1 MKVRN
6 SRGCLESNYWSP
18 TFFGQECLNE
28 VNSTAQSRNSVNGC
42 ELFAFFN
49 HQFEKETA
57 YVLPWECQSSLKL
70 LTRRYTSVQKMG
82 VKEILALKCLSLF
95 FLNFCSTQIFYF
107 NFRTHYSLALIKSRK
122 QLTFDMWKNWAK
134 KGGVKVILASSITYF
149 SLKTCRNM
157 KLEKKLDRAVKVH

>member
-95 FLNFCSTQIFYF
+95 LNFCSTQIFYF

>member
-95 FLNFCSTQIFYF
+95 FNFCSTQIFYF

>member
-95 FLNFCSTQIFYF
+95 FKLLFYTDFLFQFSHSLFSST
-107 NFRTHYSLALIKSRK
+107 LINSRK

>member
-28 VNSTAQSRNSVNGC
+28 VNSKAQSRNSVNGC

-82 VKEILALKCLSLF
+82 VKEILALKCLSL

>member
-95 FLNFCSTQIFYF
+95 LNFCSTQIFF
-107 NFRTHYSLALIKSRK
+107 LNFRTHYSLALIKSRK

>member
-1 MKVRN
+1 MHFVSELLIGKPSISWWYFSLTSRGRICVVKVRN

-95 FLNFCSTQIFYF
+95 STFVLHRFSISIF
-107 NFRTHYSLALIKSRK
+107 ALI
-122 QLTFDMWKNWAK
+122 
-134 KGGVKVILASSITYF
+134 IL
-149 SLKTCRNM
+149 
-157 KLEKKLDRAVKVH
+157 